1 MSCFVQIASWLLV
14 IANIVGMI
22 YHNTSWRHGLILWI
36 WERLSSSWYF
46 LFQHLHHTTK
56 PDNEDWQW
64 VGRELGREFFDQF
77 LVVSSWSDPSSDP
90 LIRFGKKV
98 LVLCLSKVW
107 PSHCGKHQIYHY
119 ILYHISYLLPACGTT
134 RRGCPCWPSGY
145 WLDIAKVEKLH
156 IYCRGCYDDVCIR
169 TDIII
174 GIGINID
181 IKFWTIEIP

>member
-1 MSCFVQIASWLLV
+1 MIARDCQYSGDDISQHKLTTWTDIMNLGEVEQFL
-14 IANIVGMI
+14 IFSISTF
-22 YHNTSWRHGLILWI
+22 TSYNKTWQRGLTVS
-36 WERLSSSWYF
+36 R
-46 LFQHLHHTTK
+46 
-56 PDNEDWQW
+56 
-64 VGRELGREFFDQF
+64 RELGREFFDQF